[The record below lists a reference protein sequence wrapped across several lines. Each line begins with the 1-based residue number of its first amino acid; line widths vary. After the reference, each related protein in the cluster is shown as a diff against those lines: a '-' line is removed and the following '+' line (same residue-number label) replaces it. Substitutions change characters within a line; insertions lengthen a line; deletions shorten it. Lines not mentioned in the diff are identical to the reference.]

1 MKLKQCI
8 SIFLT
13 LLFTLVTVAGVAPAA
28 HARACNHEWGDTSTT
43 SQYLQ
48 VDSSEHEHR
57 ITTRKVCRICGFLD
71 LDTKRIFES
80 HSIRF
85 YDLGHD
91 YTNHTHSYRTG
102 CSQCGYTASEQTV
115 SCPGPPCPQPQ
126 SLRPIFERQ

>member
-1 MKLKQCI
+1 MKLKRSL

-28 HARACNHEWGDTSTT
+28 HARACNHVFDTSTT
-43 SQYLQ
+43 SQYFQ

-57 ITTRKVCRICGFLD
+57 ITTRKVCQLCGFLD
-71 LDTKRIFES
+71 LDTERIFED
-80 HSIRF
+80 HNIRF

-91 YTNHTHSYRTG
+91 YTSHTHSYRTG

-115 SCPGPPCPQPQ
+115 PCSGPPCPEPQ
-126 SLRPIFERQ
+126 SLRPIYELQ